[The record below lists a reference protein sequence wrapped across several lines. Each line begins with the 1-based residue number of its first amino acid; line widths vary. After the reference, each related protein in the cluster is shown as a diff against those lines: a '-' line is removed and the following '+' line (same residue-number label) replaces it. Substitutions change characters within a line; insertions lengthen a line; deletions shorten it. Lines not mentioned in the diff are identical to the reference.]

1 MANISL
7 NKLKGSGLSAPVL
20 SKTINNNY
28 IKNDND
34 VNINQ
39 DYIEIN
45 YSDPNAETLINPNA
59 YIEHPMQKYM
69 KTDINPYAAGVELEN
84 FRAEAAAFGVSV
96 AFGLLDVVEN
106 IGDALIM
113 AGALISVGE
122 ASIFHP
128 EDVEDIKKTA
138 SDIVSYDW
146 TEGLYDASVDAMG
159 IDYESS
165 HGVAH
170 SIGTVGGTMLGYTA
184 LSIGTSGAGAV
195 VNAAVGG
202 LSAMGSSSERA
213 LQSGATFEQAE
224 ITGLVAGGLGAATG
238 VASEKIRTAAS
249 GARSIGDIAKYT
261 AAGAGV
267 AASEPIANSA
277 VEYITYGKNNSDNIF
292 DYYMNNGGF
301 QGSIMAAGIGGAST
315 GFKAAQGYS
324 NNRKIIYIDSEEEA
338 FIGDFFKKKVLGK
351 NGTGFTTRLSK
362 SQKQVI
368 SQVNYNVNNYGS
380 ATVNYASTKDI
391 SSTMLGE
398 IDDLSR
404 VTFCVTDGLGD
415 ENGILKAKY
424 NKPKYINR
432 ISYNGNEM
440 NEIVKKMEDIQSRID
455 MSLPPVKRGY
465 QLYQI
470 LSDEVPVMYNHSLSS
485 DHYLVSQS
493 LRGLTPT
500 NVVGESGMIC
510 AGYASAYKE
519 LCERIG
525 VKCEYI
531 RGFAK
536 SDPLRGEN
544 AGLHAWNVIFDQG
557 KVYPVDVTWRS
568 TRYKGIDEWFG
579 NSKYFSGYHV
589 GETDDLVTIFNS
601 TDEIRNNIN
610 TIIQSCEDR
619 YANGLMQEYAKK
631 YGEQKAIENAKN
643 YGLKCIKEYIKTGNL
658 KQITS
663 KNDARNITQLF
674 SRKELEEYLRIGGF
688 L

>member
-1 MANISL
+1 MANFSL
-7 NKLKGSGLSAPVL
+7 NGLRGSGLSAPIL

-39 DYIEIN
+39 DYIEVN

-59 YIEHPMQKYM
+59 DIEHPMQKYM

-84 FRAEAAAFGVSV
+84 VRAEAAAFGVSV

-301 QGSIMAAGIGGAST
+301 QSTLMAAGIGGAST
-315 GFKAAQGYS
+315 AVKATQGYKENLKNTGIDKKNFSENSIKKINDTTTVESKMPKLVDSEIKDFESIKISSIDEGNPTLKIFEDVTPTLKIFEDAPPTVDTFGEKKLNLDIEDIEHNIYDKTS
-324 NNRKIIYIDSEEEA
+324 NNSNEIQYFQNSTIGGSYKKYDDYDDYVKVYSGVRKKWEKGLNKNETDLIRAYIGESCTSSYKTVNGFARGTLVDIDQKKII
-338 FIGDFFKKKVLGK
+338 FKGIYTT
-351 NGTGFTTRLSK
+351 NTYSFTEYENLYGISVQELLINAASDAKTLNQAISK
-362 SQKQVI
+362 SQLI
-368 SQVNYNVNNYGS
+368 ED
-380 ATVNYASTKDI
+380 TVLFRGVGQQGASTNSFFRQYGLDY
-391 SSTMLGE
+391 TMSIEKIADKIVGKEFLDKGFMSCTPIEKLSIVRDKPVKFVLYCKKGMPCADFSNFNSLECETLLGMGQKFE
-398 IDDLSR
+398 IKN
-404 VTFCVTDGLGD
+404 VYK
-415 ENGILKAKY
+415 NGKQIVVEMY
-424 NKPKYINR
+424 NK
-432 ISYNGNEM
+432 
-440 NEIVKKMEDIQSRID
+440 
-455 MSLPPVKRGY
+455 
-465 QLYQI
+465 
-470 LSDEVPVMYNHSLSS
+470 
-485 DHYLVSQS
+485 
-493 LRGLTPT
+493 
-500 NVVGESGMIC
+500 
-510 AGYASAYKE
+510 
-519 LCERIG
+519 
-525 VKCEYI
+525 
-531 RGFAK
+531 
-536 SDPLRGEN
+536 
-544 AGLHAWNVIFDQG
+544 
-557 KVYPVDVTWRS
+557 
-568 TRYKGIDEWFG
+568 
-579 NSKYFSGYHV
+579 
-589 GETDDLVTIFNS
+589 
-601 TDEIRNNIN
+601 
-610 TIIQSCEDR
+610 
-619 YANGLMQEYAKK
+619 
-631 YGEQKAIENAKN
+631 
-643 YGLKCIKEYIKTGNL
+643 
-658 KQITS
+658 
-663 KNDARNITQLF
+663 
-674 SRKELEEYLRIGGF
+674 
-688 L
+688 